1 MMSKKKKKK
10 EAPATL
16 KAGGAPHKVYKED
29 GKVVVDHLGKKGGKY
44 DKINLTKQTKGK
56 VKTVSQG
63 VKSTKAWHKEN
74 PHKYKTKS
82 SSKKK

>member
-1 MMSKKKKKK
+1 MKTFKNSNFN
-10 EAPATL
+10 L
-16 KAGGAPHKVYKED
+16 YKLLL
-29 GKVVVDHLGKKGGKY
+29 GIHVNSFNNKVVFFIDYNCNNVLE
-44 DKINLTKQTKGK
+44 INLNKQTKGK

-74 PHKYKTKS
+74 PHKYKTKF

>member
-44 DKINLTKQTKGK
+44 DKINLTKHGGA
-56 VKTVSQG
+56 KTVKEG
-63 VKSTKAWHKEN
+63 VKAVKSWHKSRA
-74 PHKYKTKS
+74 HGRGK
-82 SSKKK
+82 